1 MTIDSI
7 IRDPEVGIVGVKATF
22 RASGAPVG
30 EPRFYLAYA
39 PVNSALPTLE
49 TIAELPALQAA
60 DKSPA
65 RLQVENGAAYFTP
78 DVPGHYQV
86 ECHDVTVTRYPRTWP
101 GAPTLPDTDND
112 FSGAPVVT
120 LNTAEGLSRYRN
132 QPDLQVVETHT
143 RTIGQAPNTLTFSL
157 RMRDDIEW
165 LLDDAV
171 VIKPGPGALAQVAQ
185 YDDSILGVRDLM
197 AEGRVRNNAADYF
210 NVPHA
215 LLQADLQQALLYAL
229 DRWTRHLAETT
240 SRDFHAS
247 ADGVNTAPA
256 TEVTT
261 LADALAQLAALR
273 VAYNAHAASTVF
285 HTAAENRNLFKTSL
299 ADPTDLFTGIDF
311 ARIAFQVMV
320 YGASETDRLEPDTPG
335 TPMFG
340 HMTAGYHAAGSIDDA
355 QSAAS
360 FDFSSSLVGLLR
372 ATNELTR
379 LYNAHRIRV
388 TQPAAHAA
396 LDSDNDIRSYA
407 LIPTVPFGEVPLI
420 DTASAVTLVNELAEC
435 IERHTANLDRSGVP
449 LTPTPPHQNL
459 RPIKVGLRASNASD
473 AIAVLEMC
481 CAAMEIHAL
490 DGGLSTSAH
499 ASQVWGGYD
508 ANIYYFSGLTVAPWP
523 LFTRAQVHLKRL
535 QVTQQPVQPAHFNS
549 LPSALAILGW
559 KLRPHLDAA
568 GPAEPLM
575 RIVSAFAVLAPWALV
590 GD

>member
-112 FSGAPVVT
+112 FAGAPVVT

-143 RTIGQAPNTLTFSL
+143 RTIGQAPNALTFSL

-185 YDDSILGVRDLM
+185 YDDSILGLRDLM
-197 AEGRVRNNAADYF
+197 AEGCVRNNLAVHF
-210 NVPHA
+210 NGSYANLQVDLRQG
-215 LLQADLQQALLYAL
+215 LLLLL
-229 DRWTRHLAETT
+229 DRWMKHLGETTDRYIHLATDTT
-240 SRDFHAS
+240 NPIV
-247 ADGVNTAPA
+247 GP
-256 TEVTT
+256 EVTT
-261 LADALAQLAALR
+261 LADALTRLAALR
-273 VAYNAHAASTVF
+273 SAYNAHRVSLTY
-285 HTAAENRNLFKTSL
+285 HTAADTRNLFLSTL
-299 ADPTDLFTGIDF
+299 ADPTDLFTGLAF
-311 ARIAFQVMV
+311 ARTAFQVMV
-320 YGASETDRLEPDTPG
+320 HGPDQTDEVKQDDPG
-335 TPMFG
+335 VQLFG
-340 HMTAGYHAAGSIDDA
+340 HMILGNHVASNIQDPEAAT
-355 QSAAS
+355 S
-360 FDFSSSLVGLLR
+360 FDFSSSLTGLLR

-379 LYNAHRIRV
+379 LFNAHCGRV
-388 TQPAAHAA
+388 MQSAAHPV
-396 LDSDNDIRSYA
+396 LDSDNDIRSYG
-407 LIPTVPFGEVPLI
+407 LIDAVPFGEIPTI
-420 DTASAVTLVNELAEC
+420 DTATAIALVNELAEC
-435 IERHTANLDRSGVP
+435 IERHTANLDRTGT
-449 LTPTPPHQNL
+449 LFTPTPPHPNL
-459 RPIKVGLRASNASD
+459 RPLKIGLRASDASS
-473 AIAVLEMC
+473 AVLVMEMC
-481 CAAMEIHAL
+481 AAALETHAL

-499 ASQVWGGYD
+499 VSKVWGGPGPD
-508 ANIYYFSGLTVAPWP
+508 WYFYAGPMLTPWP
-523 LFTRAQVHLKRL
+523 LFTRAQLYLKRF
-535 QVTQQPVQPAHFNS
+535 QTTQAPTPPSHFNALPAS
-549 LPSALAILGW
+549 LVGLGW
-559 KLRPHLDAA
+559 K
-568 GPAEPLM
+568 
-575 RIVSAFAVLAPWALV
+575 
-590 GD
+590 